1 MLDLATLTAL
11 DQARAAPGISHSEA
25 RMRAGGKDHGL
36 SSPLDHHE
44 CPMGGVHAPTP
55 LLTTAEQNAA

>member
-11 DQARAAPGISHSEA
+11 DQARAAPGLSHSEA

-36 SSPLDHHE
+36 SGPLDHHE
-44 CPMGGVHAPTP
+44 CPMGGVHTP
-55 LLTTAEQNAA
+55 ATDFTMAEQNAA